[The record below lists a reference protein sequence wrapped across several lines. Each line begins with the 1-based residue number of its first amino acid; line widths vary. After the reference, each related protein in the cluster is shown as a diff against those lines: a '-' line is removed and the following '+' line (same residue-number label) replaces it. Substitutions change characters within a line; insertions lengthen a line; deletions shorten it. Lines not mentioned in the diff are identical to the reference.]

1 MTLCSRT
8 SISRAALVVLG
19 WMFACAAAW
28 PLQPVSPAVAERVK
42 RDSARCASYA
52 DLDACDDALRWNPS
66 DPALLVASADAL
78 LRAQRPADAIRHYRR
93 AAALVPN
100 MPGLAAKISAAEK
113 RLAAQR
119 AALLAARRAAAAS
132 ASAASTQRYSN
143 AEPETQSH

>member
-8 SISRAALVVLG
+8 SISRAGFVLG

-28 PLQPVSPAVAERVK
+28 PQQPVSPGVAERIK
-42 RDSARCASYA
+42 RDSARCASFA

-66 DPALLVASADAL
+66 DPALLVASGDAL

-93 AAALVPN
+93 AAALAPHW
-100 MPGLAAKISAAEK
+100 PDLTAKISAAEK

-119 AALLAARRAAAAS
+119 AALLAARRAAS
-132 ASAASTQRYSN
+132 ASAAATQRYSN
-143 AEPETQSH
+143 AEPETLSH